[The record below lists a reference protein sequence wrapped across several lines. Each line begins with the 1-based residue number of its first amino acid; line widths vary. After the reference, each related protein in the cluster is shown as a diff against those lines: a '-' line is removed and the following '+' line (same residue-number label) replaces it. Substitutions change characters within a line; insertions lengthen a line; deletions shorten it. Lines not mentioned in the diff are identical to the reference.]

1 MSSDNNKIFKLYE
14 NVANLG
20 PAAESPVGPSNNEQ
34 VVVSIPSGFAVKDDT
49 HNDNNDNRRK
59 DMVKSNLLSLAKN
72 IRSVAEDFKKLSD
85 VPPWIQEK
93 LAVSTQSIQDISDYY
108 NSKTL

>member
-1 MSSDNNKIFKLYE
+1 MTSDNHQIFRLYE

-34 VVVSIPSGFAVKDDT
+34 VLINVPSGFAVKDD
-49 HNDNNDNRRK
+49 NYDDRRK

-72 IRSVAEDFKKLSD
+72 IRSIAEDFKKLDD
-85 VPPWIQEK
+85 VPPWVQEK
-93 LAVSTQSIQDISDYY
+93 LAVSAQSVQDISDYY
-108 NSKTL
+108 DSRTT

>member
-1 MSSDNNKIFKLYE
+1 MISDSNKIFKLYE
-14 NVANLG
+14 SVANLG

-34 VVVSIPSGFAVKDDT
+34 VVISVPSGFAVKDDSY
-49 HNDNNDNRRK
+49 DDKRK

-72 IRSVAEDFKKLSD
+72 IRSIAEDFKKLGD

-93 LAVSTQSIQDISDYY
+93 LAVSAQSIQDISDYY
-108 NSKTL
+108 DSRTH